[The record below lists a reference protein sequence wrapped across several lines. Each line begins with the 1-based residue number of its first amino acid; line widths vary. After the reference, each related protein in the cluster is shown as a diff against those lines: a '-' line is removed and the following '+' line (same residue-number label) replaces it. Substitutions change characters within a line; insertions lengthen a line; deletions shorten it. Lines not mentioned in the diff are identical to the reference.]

1 MPSYA
6 LLVAVCAGAA
16 ALGAQA
22 CETSLA
28 DASTYIAVS
37 AASAV
42 GMALR
47 FRSEVFRRGL

>member
-6 LLVAVCAGAA
+6 LFVAVCAGAA
-16 ALGAQA
+16 ALGIQA
-22 CETSLA
+22 ASLA
-28 DASTYIAVS
+28 DASGYLAVS

-47 FRSEVFRRGL
+47 FKSEVFR

>member
-22 CETSLA
+22 VETSLVG
-28 DASTYIAVS
+28 ASGYLAVS
-37 AASAV
+37 VASAV

-47 FRSEVFRRGL
+47 FKTEVFRS

>member
-16 ALGAQA
+16 ALGIQA
-22 CETSLA
+22 ASLA
-28 DASTYIAVS
+28 DASGYLAVS

-47 FRSEVFRRGL
+47 FKSEVFR